1 MPTNLRVSLAGTLV
15 LATFGLAGCAG
26 GVSGEP
32 TWNAGDD
39 GGGDASDLP
48 PYLGDD
54 GSSPGPT
61 SYEAG
66 GGGDS
71 SGGSYVDSS
80 SGGYPNGGSSSG
92 GNGSSSSGGGSSGGG
107 SSSGGKYNCGIPVC
121 SFDQNSPPDCGCTW
135 TDSNGSLHLWGC
147 VPNVAC
153 GCYNIAHT
161 FAPSAG
167 PYSAGQCADTASAS
181 KAALQACCN

>member
-1 MPTNLRVSLAGTLV
+1 MRTNLRASFAACLV
-15 LATFGLAGCAG
+15 LAMFGLAGCAG
-26 GVSGEP
+26 GISGEP
-32 TWNAGDD
+32 TWSVGDD
-39 GGGDASDLP
+39 GGGGEAADLP

-54 GSSPGPT
+54 GSTPGPT

-66 GGGDS
+66 GSGGS
-71 SGGSYVDSS
+71 SGSGGSYVDSG
-80 SGGYPNGGSSSG
+80 GGYPTGGSSS
-92 GNGSSSSGGGSSGGG
+92 GSSSSGGGSSGGG

-167 PYSAGQCADTASAS
+167 PYSAGECADTATAS